1 MTRQYRAEGPGALF
15 VPHISPELNI
25 SGRDGDSGQ
34 TGQDGH
40 PTDTGLWGEPLRED
54 RDVTL
59 TVCPSPSPTENGTL
73 TWEPRGTAPFSVTL
87 QAVGSQH
94 LAALLQL
101 SFTLCSCRTSREC
114 DYNDTA
120 TVNSSSLQV
129 PPRGSAVC
137 RGHPLY
143 PSVLVSPKPMSPSP
157 WQLAACRCEDGFS
170 GPFCQH
176 PPDPCAQGCFPGVG
190 CDPLTGCGPC
200 PPGLTGDGRHCSGD
214 EGWLWEGTGCQK
226 ASPGATPRCA
236 RRYR

>member
-1 MTRQYRAEGPGALF
+1 MWRAHRAAVSSDAFPPVIIGDPSLTAFRTQRVTRQYRAEGPGALF

-34 TGQDGH
+34 PGQDGH

-59 TVCPSPSPTENGTL
+59 TACPPPAPAENGTL
-73 TWEPRGTAPFSVTL
+73 TWEPRGTAPLSVTL

-137 RGHPLY
+137 RGHPL
-143 PSVLVSPKPMSPSP
+143 SI
-157 WQLAACRCEDGFS
+157 
-170 GPFCQH
+170 H
-176 PPDPCAQGCFPGVG
+176 PRVP
-190 CDPLTGCGPC
+190 
-200 PPGLTGDGRHCSGD
+200 
-214 EGWLWEGTGCQK
+214 
-226 ASPGATPRCA
+226 
-236 RRYR
+236 